1 MLQKFKVLPHGN
13 VGVEFSDA
21 NSFLSRIL
29 KEFRAEMMNS
39 EVQGKLKGTYFI
51 FYVQRLAFELLKN

>member
-1 MLQKFKVLPHGN
+1 
-13 VGVEFSDA
+13 
-21 NSFLSRIL
+21 
-29 KEFRAEMMNS
+29 MMNS